1 MNGIS
6 NGWDNTIREETPYF
20 PCGPSSQK
28 KKIRG
33 KGKREEKP

>member
-28 KKIRG
+28 KIRG
-33 KGKREEKP
+33 RGKREEKP